1 MPRIT
6 LRKFAQALCGL
17 ALAAVLVTAAE
28 HIIAVDTARTLLGLK
43 ASAEEVA
50 KVRAQLGQDRSFLSR
65 AGGRIMGMA
74 VGDFGTSAAFQ
85 QPVSDLVFPALSR
98 TLALIAPSWLI
109 GIFLG
114 WGIGLGVAWK
124 RSAVLRQL
132 LSTGT
137 AVALLPPLA
146 IAALLHYVVNFEL
159 GWVIPSRLLATLVL
173 ILIPL
178 AMTALTTEETYR
190 DLLTSERYMALRGLG
205 WPTSRI
211 LVGEGARRA
220 GVAVVSNLS
229 YVFLYLLSGSIFVE
243 IVFRLPGLGSLLLD
257 AANEMD
263 YSLLFGITGVAV
275 LLFMVLDWLSE
286 VTILYT
292 QPPS

>member
-1 MPRIT
+1 M
-6 LRKFAQALCGL
+6 
-17 ALAAVLVTAAE
+17 
-28 HIIAVDTARTLLGLK
+28 
-43 ASAEEVA
+43 
-50 KVRAQLGQDRSFLSR
+50 
-65 AGGRIMGMA
+65 MGMA

-98 TLALIAPSWLI
+98 TLALIGPSWLI

-124 RSAVLRQL
+124 RSALLRQL

-190 DLLTSERYMALRGLG
+190 DLFSSERYMALRGLG
-205 WPTSRI
+205 WPTRRI
-211 LVGEGARRA
+211 LLGEGLQRA
-220 GVAVVSNLS
+220 AVAVVSNLS

-263 YSLLFGITGVAV
+263 YSLLFGITGVVV